1 MIGRARSLLDRLLAR
16 HRAIATDAPTDADL
30 LARFARDRDPAA
42 FELLVWRHGGTV
54 LGVCRRALRDEHA
67 AEDAFQAVFL
77 VLARKAGAVRGNL
90 GGWLFKVARRVSAR
104 AAARRHAV
112 CEPLDAPAPPEP
124 DAAESAEL
132 RALLDAEVAR
142 LPERLRAA
150 VVLCYL
156 GDHSTEA
163 AAREL
168 GCPRGTVLSRLA
180 AAREKLAA
188 RLARRGVAL
197 PAALT
202 VPTLGAPAVS
212 AVSAE
217 AVSFCGGAAALSVPS
232 QLALGV
238 LTSMNRSTL
247 LAALGAVGFVSVLG
261 IGLGTGAAQP
271 AAQPVANAPLAP
283 PPPPPTAADR
293 QKLDEAVARERA
305 RIDNQIM
312 QLERSADSLK
322 FEIEAIEKQIRLIG
336 KANGADAGAVVRLTK
351 RLENLDT
358 ETNQL
363 GREVTKLQVEVLVL
377 KKLLAEKS
385 DKPADPQTVAEIVAR
400 DPSVIELQK
409 VVRAARAAHEKA
421 VQLAPNGGP
430 AVKQAKDNYE
440 HAVEEFKARE
450 QEVQKAAGE
459 QLRAQAQAAIRA
471 RLEQAETDLSVKREV
486 LDSFKTERDSLLK
499 LLAANAEGGHLIEEM
514 RAPLVPQ
521 REMLAVLNKQI
532 LRLRLEQ
539 RGVTLP
545 PDTAPAVS
553 DDKLDRVLR
562 ELAELRKDVQEL
574 KRK

>member
-42 FELLVWRHGGTV
+42 FELLVWRHGGAV

-104 AAARRHAV
+104 AAARRLTM
-112 CEPLDAPAPPEP
+112 CEPLDTPAPPEP
-124 DAAESAEL
+124 DAAERAEL
-132 RALLDAEVAR
+132 FAVLDAEIAR

-180 AAREKLAA
+180 TAREKLAG

-217 AVSFCGGAAALSVPS
+217 VVAFCGGAAALSVPS

-238 LTSMNRSTL
+238 LTAMNRSTL
-247 LAALGAVGFVSVLG
+247 LAALGAAGFVSVLG
-261 IGLGTGAAQP
+261 IGLGVGAAQP
-271 AAQPVANAPLAP
+271 AVLPVANAPLAP
-283 PPPPPTAADR
+283 PAATAPPPAKPAERKVSDDEV
-293 QKLDEAVARERA
+293 QKLAK
-305 RIDNQIM
+305 QIET
-312 QLERSADSLK
+312 LR
-322 FEIEAIEKQIRLIG
+322 FEIEAQEKQIALLG
-336 KANGADAGAVVRLTK
+336 KANAQPAQAAALAARYAE
-351 RLENLDT
+351 LEKAI
-358 ETNQL
+358 NQL
-363 GREVTKLQVEVLVL
+363 DLETVKLQVEAEVL
-377 KKLLAEKS
+377 KKLLAEKG
-385 DKPADPQTVAEIVAR
+385 DAAADPQAVQDELDR
-400 DPSVIELQK
+400 DPESIRLK
-409 VVRAARAAHEKA
+409 
-421 VQLAPNGGP
+421 LA
-430 AVKQAKDNYE
+430 
-440 HAVEEFKARE
+440 
-450 QEVQKAAGE
+450 VQKAKELFEKVGGDNPNLPLAREARDSLDRAEAALKGRVSD
-459 QLRAQAQAAIRA
+459 LRKAIIADVQQRATAASRA
-471 RLEQAETDLSVKREV
+471 RIEQVELDLRVKLRVSEHY
-486 LDSFKTERDSLLK
+486 KTERDALKK
-499 LLAANAEGGHLIEEM
+499 LLAANDDGAQNLDKM
-514 RAPLVPQ
+514 KAALAPQ
-521 REMLAVLNKQI
+521 RELLAQLQAA
-532 LRLRLEQ
+532 LMRSRLEAN
-539 RGVTLP
+539 GVTLP
-545 PDTAPAVS
+545 PAATG
-553 DDKLDRVLR
+553 DDELDHILR

>member
-16 HRAIATDAPTDADL
+16 HRAAAADAPTDADL

-77 VLARKAGAVRGNL
+77 VLARKAGTVRGNL
-90 GGWLFKVARRVSAR
+90 GGWLFKVARRVSTR

-112 CEPLDAPAPPEP
+112 CEPIDTPAPPEP

-197 PAALT
+197 PAVLA

-217 AVSFCGGAAALSVPS
+217 VVSFCGGAAVPSVPS

-238 LTSMNRSTL
+238 LTAMNRSTVW
-247 LAALGAVGFVSVLG
+247 AALGAVCVVSALG
-261 IGLGTGAAQP
+261 IGMGSGTAQP
-271 AAQPVANAPLAP
+271 AALPVANAPLAP
-283 PPPPPTAADR
+283 PAATAPPPAKPAERKVSDDEVR
-293 QKLDEAVARERA
+293 KLEKQIETL
-305 RIDNQIM
+305 RI
-312 QLERSADSLK
+312 
-322 FEIEAIEKQIRLIG
+322 EIEAHEKQLALLG
-336 KANGADAGAVVRLTK
+336 KANAQPAQAAALAARYAE
-351 RLENLDT
+351 LEKAIHQLDL
-358 ETNQL
+358 ET
-363 GREVTKLQVEVLVL
+363 VKLQVEAEVL
-377 KKLLAEKS
+377 KKLLAEKG
-385 DKPADPQTVAEIVAR
+385 DAAADPQALQDELDR
-400 DPSVIELQK
+400 DPESVRLK
-409 VVRAARAAHEKA
+409 
-421 VQLAPNGGP
+421 LA
-430 AVKQAKDNYE
+430 
-440 HAVEEFKARE
+440 
-450 QEVQKAAGE
+450 VQKAKEVYAKVVETGDPNALVARE
-459 QLRAQAQAAIRA
+459 ARDSLDRAEAALKGRVTELRKAIIAHAQQRATAASRA
-471 RLEQAETDLSVKREV
+471 RIEQVELDLRVKLRVSEHY
-486 LDSFKTERDSLLK
+486 KTERDALKK
-499 LLAANAEGGHLIEEM
+499 LLSANDDGAQNLDKMKAALA
-514 RAPLVPQ
+514 PQ
-521 REMLAVLNKQI
+521 RELLAQLQAA
-532 LRLRLEQ
+532 LMRSRLEAN
-539 RGVTLP
+539 GVTLP
-545 PDTAPAVS
+545 PAATS
-553 DDKLDRVLR
+553 EDKLDRILR